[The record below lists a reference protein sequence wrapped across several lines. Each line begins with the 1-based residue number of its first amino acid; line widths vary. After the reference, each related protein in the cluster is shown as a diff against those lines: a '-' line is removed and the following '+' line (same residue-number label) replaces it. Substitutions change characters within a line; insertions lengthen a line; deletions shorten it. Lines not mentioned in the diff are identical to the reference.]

1 MPVALKPVMMLDEL
15 VVYEELLLLWSL
27 MNMPYW
33 PLAHEPEV
41 LVMAICDLVQP
52 IFEEMP

>member
-1 MPVALKPVMMLDEL
+1 MALKPVMMLDEL

-27 MNMPYW
+27 MNVPYC

-52 IFEEMP
+52 ILDEIP